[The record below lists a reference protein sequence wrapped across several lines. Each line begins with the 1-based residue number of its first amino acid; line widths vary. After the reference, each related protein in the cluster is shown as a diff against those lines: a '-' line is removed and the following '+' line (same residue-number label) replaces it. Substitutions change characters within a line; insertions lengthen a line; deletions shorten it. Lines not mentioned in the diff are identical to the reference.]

1 MKKIKCR
8 MPSLLPFEGW
18 ETLAAAYE
26 GESFLPPDPG
36 CFLPGLESD
45 CEETGAIA

>member
-1 MKKIKCR
+1 MKKIKYR

-26 GESFLPPDPG
+26 GESFLP
-36 CFLPGLESD
+36 GLESD